1 MVGSDG
7 EQDLVRRQV
16 EQAVDPDG
24 SMTAFLGLIGRVPR
38 LPEWLDRL
46 SKGFLGEMKDLSVEH
61 ERLLAS
67 TAEALEVL
75 GARGWAVLNMNAEAV
90 ERACDLVRQGQDA
103 EADELLAD
111 EWDEQWR
118 LRRIANRVRAMGA
131 GDEDYQAFFRA
142 RGRLLDKASQ
152 HHVNGAYEASVPIV
166 LAQIEGITADVTDN
180 RLFFSKRP
188 DQQADVV
195 DPTRLL
201 TIESSLKALRTVY
214 TASVNQTQATGELS
228 RHGILHG
235 RELAYDTRVISAK
248 CWSLCDAMVEWAL
261 PAARAE
267 AARRR
272 TARQMRNAGSQA
284 VDEHGR
290 RVDDREFAETCDA
303 LRWIETVQMG
313 QHRNHGRFGEQVDQF
328 TRCGETGSV
337 AGTAQAP
344 VEGLGFIGAAFD
356 LLRVDPLEQC
366 LLSPGVREHSFGT
379 HPVVTDKSWIA

>member
-142 RGRLLDKASQ
+142 RGRLLDKAT
-152 HHVNGAYEASVPIV
+152 P
-166 LAQIEGITADVTDN
+166 
-180 RLFFSKRP
+180 RRRP
-188 DQQADVV
+188 DTGRSR
-195 DPTRLL
+195 PGTR
-201 TIESSLKALRTVY
+201 SAPARS
-214 TASVNQTQATGELS
+214 ATE
-228 RHGILHG
+228 
-235 RELAYDTRVISAK
+235 
-248 CWSLCDAMVEWAL
+248 
-261 PAARAE
+261 
-267 AARRR
+267 RRR
-272 TARQMRNAGSQA
+272 LCPPRWAS
-284 VDEHGR
+284 GR
-290 RVDDREFAETCDA
+290 APRTP
-303 LRWIETVQMG
+303 
-313 QHRNHGRFGEQVDQF
+313 GR
-328 TRCGETGSV
+328 S
-337 AGTAQAP
+337 
-344 VEGLGFIGAAFD
+344 
-356 LLRVDPLEQC
+356 
-366 LLSPGVREHSFGT
+366 
-379 HPVVTDKSWIA
+379 